1 MSNCVIEAINLNK
14 NFSENSNIVEA
25 VKNVSFT
32 LGKSEIMII
41 SYSTWELIG
50 CTKHKFLQS
59 RKFPL
64 ASYAGGEN

>member
-32 LGKSEIMII
+32 LGKSEIMKLG
-41 SYSTWELIG
+41 SGL
-50 CTKHKFLQS
+50 
-59 RKFPL
+59 
-64 ASYAGGEN
+64 N